1 MPSPRIS
8 GSLAAACLGFLTVA
22 CTSTAPPSTEPGD
35 KGPPA
40 PPPPPAVVPAAPP
53 PISGGTLLV
62 LRDQKTAVASDPDR
76 DRVYVVDLVGYKRT
90 AVVNL
95 EPGAEPGRLV
105 EDGDGRVHLALRGA
119 GAVLT
124 IDPRD
129 GKTLARREV
138 CPAPRGLAFEASTQ
152 LLHVACA
159 GGELVSIAPMAEK
172 PTRTVQLDRDL
183 RDVLVQ
189 GDQLLVS
196 TFRKSELLVVGAA
209 GIVQRVAP
217 AKTQAVFSFG
227 GKFGGMRPLPPGAG
241 TGGAGTGTGEPDASP
256 SVAYRMVAGPGD
268 TIMMVH
274 QRGMDSQVGTQP
286 GGYGDGTTCTGIVES
301 AVTAFG
307 MGASPTVKSS
317 PAMAN
322 TVLPVDMAVSPDGQ
336 ALAVVAAGNAGERQL
351 LFYSMSDVTE
361 PPKPGDPCID
371 GGTVPPTMPPP
382 TDEPETID
390 YRPPNGEIIAVAY
403 DKNGH
408 VLVQT
413 REPSATIQILTKRSP
428 TIVLADD
435 SRADLGH
442 QLFHA
447 GTRGHLACASCHA
460 EGAEDGRRWTFA
472 GVGTR
477 RTQSLRGGVM
487 DTAPFHWNGELR
499 NFEVLMHDVFQGRM
513 NGPVIDREQ
522 MTALVRWVDRVP
534 AVKGVAHGDRAA
546 IERGQQLFVSP
557 AVGCNS
563 CHNGA
568 DFTNG
573 NSYDVGTGGTFQVP
587 QLHSLAARA
596 PYMHDGCAKTLADRF
611 DGKCGGD
618 VRHGNTSQLTQ
629 SEIGDLIAYLES
641 L

>member
-8 GSLAAACLGFLTVA
+8 GSLVAGCLGLLTVA
-22 CTSTAPPSTEPGD
+22 CTSAPPATEPDGQN
-35 KGPPA
+35 
-40 PPPPPAVVPAAPP
+40 PPPPPPTQEARTPP

-76 DRVYVVDLVGYKRT
+76 DKVYVVDLVGQKRS
-90 AVVNL
+90 AVVTL
-95 EPGAEPGRLV
+95 APGDEPGRLV
-105 EDGDGRVHLALRGA
+105 EDSDGRVHLALRGA

-129 GKTLARREV
+129 GKTLARREL
-138 CPAPRGLAFEASTQ
+138 CTAPRGLAFEAATQ

-159 GGELVSIAPMAEK
+159 GGELISIAPLAEK

-189 GDQLLVS
+189 GNRLLVS
-196 TFRKSELLVVGAA
+196 TFRKSELLVVGAS
-209 GIVQRVAP
+209 GIVERAAP

-227 GKFGGMRPLPPGAG
+227 GKFGGMRPPLPPSMGGGG
-241 TGGAGTGTGEPDASP
+241 TIGGEPDASP

-301 AVTAFG
+301 AVTSFG
-307 MGASPTVKSS
+307 MGPTTTVKSS
-317 PAMAN
+317 AAMAN
-322 TVLPVDMAVSPDGQ
+322 TVLPVDMAIAPDGRS
-336 ALAVVAAGNAGERQL
+336 LAVVAAGNAGTDRQL

-361 PPKPGDPCID
+361 PPKPGDPCVD
-371 GGTVPPTMPPP
+371 GTTVPPTMPPG
-382 TDEPETID
+382 EPETID
-390 YRPPNGEIIAVAY
+390 YRPPNGEVIAVAF
-403 DKNGH
+403 DNTGNI
-408 VLVQT
+408 LVQS
-413 REPSATIQILTKRSP
+413 REPAQLQILTKRSA
-428 TIVLADD
+428 TIVLADE
-435 SRADLGH
+435 SRIDLGH
-442 QLFHA
+442 QLFHT
-447 GTRGHLACASCHA
+447 GTRGQLACASCHA
-460 EGAEDGRRWTFA
+460 EGADDARSWTFA

-499 NFEVLMHDVFQGRM
+499 NLETLMHDVFQGRM
-513 NGPVIDREQ
+513 AGPAIDRERLG
-522 MTALVRWVDRVP
+522 ALARWVDKVP
-534 AVKGVAHGDRAA
+534 TVKGGGHLDADAV
-546 IERGQQLFVSP
+546 ERGQKLFVSA
-557 AVGCNS
+557 AVGCAT
-563 CHNGA
+563 CHNGS

-596 PYMHDGCAKTLADRF
+596 PFMHDGCAKTLADRF

-618 VRHGNTSQLTQ
+618 VRHGNTSQLTK

>member
-1 MPSPRIS
+1 
-8 GSLAAACLGFLTVA
+8 V
-22 CTSTAPPSTEPGD
+22 TAPTP
-35 KGPPA
+35 
-40 PPPPPAVVPAAPP
+40 PP
-53 PISGGTLLV
+53 PISGGTLLL

-105 EDGDGRVHLALRGA
+105 EDSDGRVHLALRGA

-129 GKTLARREV
+129 GKTLARRALCE
-138 CPAPRGLAFEASTQ
+138 APRGLAFEASTQ

-159 GGELVSIAPMAEK
+159 GGELISVGPLAEK
-172 PTRTVQLDRDL
+172 PTRSVQLDRDL

-189 GDQLLVS
+189 GDRLLVS
-196 TFRKSELLVVGAA
+196 TFRKSELLVVGASGLIA
-209 GIVQRVAP
+209 RATP

-227 GKFGGMRPLPPGAG
+227 SKFGGGRGPLPPGAG
-241 TGGAGTGTGEPDASP
+241 GTGLEPDASP
-256 SVAYRMVAGPGD
+256 AVAYRMVPGPGD

-301 AVTAFG
+301 AVTSFG
-307 MGASPTVKSS
+307 MGGTAPTVKSGA
-317 PAMAN
+317 AMAN

-336 ALAVVAAGNAGERQL
+336 SLAVVAAGNAGTDRRL
-351 LFYSMSDVTE
+351 LFYSMADVTE
-361 PPKPGDPCID
+361 PPKPTDPCVD

-390 YRPPNGEIIAVAY
+390 YRPPNGDIIAVAY
-403 DKNGH
+403 DAKGH
-408 VLVQT
+408 ILVQS
-413 REPSATIQILTKRSP
+413 REPAFIQILTKRSP
-428 TIVLADD
+428 TITLADD
-435 SRADLGH
+435 SRADIGH
-442 QLFHA
+442 ELFHSA
-447 GTRGHLACASCHA
+447 TRGQLACASCHA
-460 EGAEDGRRWTFA
+460 EGAEDGRKWTFA
-472 GVGTR
+472 GIGTR

-499 NFEVLMHDVFQGRM
+499 SFEVLMHDVFQGRM
-513 NGPVIDREQ
+513 GGPVVDRER
-522 MTALVRWVDRVP
+522 MAALARWVDKVP
-534 AVKGVAHGDRAA
+534 AVKGAVHGDAAA
-546 IERGQQLFVSP
+546 IERGQQLFVSV
-557 AVGCNS
+557 AVGCAT
-563 CHNGA
+563 CHNGS

-573 NSYDVGTGGTFQVP
+573 NSYDIGTGGTFQVP

-618 VRHGNTSQLTQ
+618 GRHGNTSQLTK